1 MDSLQFK
8 VRRVLAHNI
17 IRVRTLQASYLF
29 FSNRFYDIVDS
40 KLKGIFFFSFEFED
54 RDTLR
59 GEWIDVL
66 EMI

>member
-8 VRRVLAHNI
+8 VRRILAHNI

-40 KLKGIFFFSFEFED
+40 KLKGIFFFSFEFEG